1 MEVLMFKKLIAAA
14 TFLSAVVFIGAQ
26 VKAADAVV
34 LKLAEIHPKGYPTEM
49 ADEYFAELA
58 GKYSKGALKVEVY
71 PGGQL
76 GDEKAMI
83 EQVQL
88 GALAFCRVSSAP
100 MAEFNK
106 DLGVFSLPYIFDNT
120 SHMWKFLNGKDGQAL
135 LDGLSKSKF
144 IGLCYYDGG
153 ARNFYASKPI
163 KGINDLKGLKIRVQQ
178 NKINME
184 MISAFG
190 ASATPMPMGQVFS
203 SLQTGVID
211 GAENNWPSYESANH
225 YNVAKYY
232 LVDQHLRLPEVL
244 VMSKVIFDKLSK
256 ANQDALRKA
265 AKDSVAKQREL
276 WDAREK
282 SSEAIVRKAGSIVT
296 EVKDLKPYQAAV
308 KKLIDGYQKDYGTV
322 LKAIDK
328 ARK

>member
-1 MEVLMFKKLIAAA
+1 MKKCL
-14 TFLSAVVFIGAQ
+14 FLSLAAMFAASCLFTGQ

-49 ADEYFAELA
+49 ADEYFAELV
-58 GKYSKGALKVEVY
+58 GKYTQGRVKVEVY
-71 PGGQL
+71 PGAALGQ
-76 GDEKAMI
+76 EKAVI

-106 DLGVFSLPYIFDNT
+106 GLGVFSLPYIFDNT
-120 SHMWKFLNGKDGQAL
+120 KHMWNFLNGADGQAL
-135 LDGLSKSKF
+135 LAGLEKSKF

-153 ARNFYASKPI
+153 ARNFYTSKPV

-184 MISAFG
+184 MIKAFG
-190 ASATPMPMGQVFS
+190 ASATPMDMGQVLS

-225 YNVAKYY
+225 YTVAKYY

-244 VMSKVIFDKLSK
+244 IMSKTIFDKIAK
-256 ANQDALRKA
+256 KDQDLIRKA
-265 AKDSVAKQREL
+265 AKDSVTKQREL
-276 WDAREK
+276 WEK
-282 SSEAIVRKAGSIVT
+282 KEKDSEAIVRKAGSIVT
-296 EVKDLKPYQAAV
+296 VVTDLKPYQKAV
-308 KKLIDGYQKDYGTV
+308 KPLVDQYSKEYGDV

-328 ARK
+328 ARKVK